1 MVCRLKKK
9 SPSWICRLCFQNLTI
24 FYASVKHLKTGCYL
38 KDCVAILNLLCSLFL
53 VVVIFGHSRTSGSWK
68 RQDSWRGR
76 YKGVLWINLSNPSK
90 TFEFFKTFHVLSRT
104 SCLLSECLNS
114 AMIRLSLTLCE
125 CFVFLDSELH
135 CERHFQCTVAAYW

>member
-38 KDCVAILNLLCSLFL
+38 KDCVAIINLPCSLFL

-76 YKGVLWINLSNPSK
+76 YKGVLWINLSIIWRGNPSK
-90 TFEFFKTFHVLSRT
+90 LSTFYLARPVYWV
-104 SCLLSECLNS
+104 S
-114 AMIRLSLTLCE
+114 AWIVIRLSLTLCE